1 MVNLEILVDGKAFD
15 YQDREDF
22 GLLFRK
28 TVNSSLTSRSDTVSF
43 TTNFPA
49 TQNNLSIL
57 GLNFN
62 LDNYQKFYKDAPFRV
77 EILVNSVSLV
87 TGILIV
93 QKYSKEV
100 IQGLIIGDGISQAS
114 LIQNKSIQDLNLET
128 MPFLGGIDIL
138 ESQNEQTTNPDT
150 HRLNNNFV
158 QPLLS
163 YGTYFVPNRM
173 AKGHFIDATNYTTLV
188 ETDETVGRNEIPA
201 FTFEDMPPSVYYVN
215 VFKQIFADIGYN
227 VQGSQI
233 NSDEVKEL
241 IIPCLGRD
249 EIIYNWNTIGGFELS
264 VNQTFANTFPVNS
277 RTGAGYTLNDVV
289 VSLPINCTYRTIQ
302 QQGNP
307 LTPTPPFEDFIHLN
321 NNYGLTH
328 TYPFLTGNPNNQI
341 EPYQVC
347 PTDGTYRQTIDLFR
361 YQQIVSGSPRAVPS
375 LAFVRFNE
383 SDPQQSVDMMYGT
396 LYTNAFPLIVNN
408 APCRILPDN
417 GVDDTGLANGFN
429 LKQMYPNS
437 STDNFIFI
445 YHLVEVSIVG
455 GLSTIQPMFSG
466 EFRANKGDRFK
477 LIMFSEQV
485 TGSPDFHSITWF
497 PNSFSVECI
506 DADIYPD
513 GYDGV
518 ELNPAINLPDISQT
532 DFVKDAI
539 TRYNLYFVVNEQD
552 RTIMFESWNDFYVG
566 NPYKL
571 QGKFIEASQKEVPE
585 RQDFKF
591 KYDSQDFLTA
601 TNTDQNFTKRS
612 EMRYVGDIEE
622 VTTIQSKTEMQAYT
636 PINKYPIPPATIL
649 TLADFQ
655 SNDITMWRQK
665 GNPILIPQI
674 SDKEHYNSVQSDLI
688 VGNDLIQPFETQDFN
703 YAPRLLRL
711 TTPYEINDTKPN
723 HHGIPI
729 RYQYQNN
736 PVVSPP
742 QRYLKFD
749 YSTRAGNSQIVGAP
763 YPKITAATN
772 TNLDQTYLYNTYYD
786 GLITE
791 YQATEIVT
799 FSVYIDYLDF
809 VQLKTNRLIDIDGI
823 PYRIVDFQPYN
834 PISPK
839 PIKITLQKVL

>member
-57 GLNFN
+57 GLNLN

-138 ESQNEQTTNPDT
+138 NSWNEQTTSPDT
-150 HRLNNNFV
+150 HSLNNNFV

-173 AKGHFIDATNYTTLV
+173 ARGHFIDATNYTTLV
-188 ETDETVGRNEIPA
+188 EANETVGRNEIPA

-264 VNQTFANTFPVNS
+264 VNQNFSNSFPVPS
-277 RTGAGYTLNDVV
+277 RTGLSYVLNDVI
-289 VSLPINCTYRTIQ
+289 VSLPVNCTQRTLQ
-302 QQGNP
+302 QQGGNR
-307 LTPTPPFEDFIHLN
+307 EDFVHLDY
-321 NNYGLTH
+321 NYGLTH
-328 TYPFLTGNPNNQI
+328 TYPFLTANPNEPI

-347 PTDGTYRQTIDLFR
+347 PTDGLYRQTIRLR
-361 YQQIVSGSPRAVPS
+361 QYLWTATGSPNVVPS

-383 SDPQQSVDMMYGT
+383 SDPQQSVNMMFGT
-396 LYTNAFPLIVNN
+396 LYANAFPIINGN

-417 GVDDTGLANGFN
+417 GVDDTGVANGFGF
-429 LKQMYPNS
+429 KQMYPFTG
-437 STDNFIFI
+437 TDNFIFI
-445 YHLVEVSIVG
+445 YQLVEVSGVIG
-455 GLSTIQPMFSG
+455 ASSIQPEYTG
-466 EFRANKGDRFK
+466 EFRANKGDKFK
-477 LIMFSEQV
+477 LVVFSEEV
-485 TGSPDFHSITWF
+485 TGQPNYHTITQSGVQSYF
-497 PNSFSVECI
+497 NIECV
-506 DADIYPD
+506 DADIYPE

-622 VTTIQSKTEMQAYT
+622 VTTIQAKTEMQAYT

-655 SNDITMWRQK
+655 SNDITMQRQK
-665 GNPILIPQI
+665 GSPILIPQI

-711 TTPYEINDTKPN
+711 TTPYEINDTEPN
-723 HHGIPI
+723 HGIPI

-736 PVVSPP
+736 PVVSPT

-749 YSTRAGNSQIVGAP
+749 YLVKAGNSQIVGAP

-772 TNLDQTYLYNTYYD
+772 TNLDWTYLYNTYYD

-823 PYRIVDFQPYN
+823 LYRIVDFQPYN
-834 PISPK
+834 PINPK
-839 PIKITLQKVL
+839 PIQITLQKVL